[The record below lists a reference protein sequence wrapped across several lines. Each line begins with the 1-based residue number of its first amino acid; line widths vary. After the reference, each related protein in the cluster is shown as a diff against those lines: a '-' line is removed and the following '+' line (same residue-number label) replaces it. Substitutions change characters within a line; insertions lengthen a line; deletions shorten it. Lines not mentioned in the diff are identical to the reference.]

1 MGEIRKRCDDA
12 PQSKSTSCEIS
23 ESLFAQLSERAL
35 PARRVRASLR
45 RFSCGCRYHST
56 QWISFLSEIPRW
68 SCACATNLRMRLKKH
83 WTKYFGYFS
92 CFNARRFRA

>member
-35 PARRVRASLR
+35 PARRARASLR

-56 QWISFLSEIPRW
+56 QWISFLSEIPRL
-68 SCACATNLRMRLKKH
+68 SCACASD
-83 WTKYFGYFS
+83 F
-92 CFNARRFRA
+92 AVFRANRVLPERAAPNTRCRIEFM